1 MLPSLKILYFNV
13 SSYWFT
19 GNGGQQQDFSLFVA
33 LKKLSTCY
41 PVSSFLW
48 PLSSGHGP
56 WTSNINR
63 SKRPSYKKLQKLL
76 TLLK

>member
-1 MLPSLKILYFNV
+1 MLLSLKILYSNV

-19 GNGGQQQDFSLFVA
+19 GSRGQQQDFSLFVA
-33 LKKLSTCY
+33 LKKPFICY

-63 SKRPSYKKLQKLL
+63 SERPSYKKLLL
-76 TLLK
+76 TSLK